1 MKQLQV
7 KGLIKRYG
15 KKEVLRGIDLTLQ
28 EGKIYGLLGRNGA
41 GKTTLLSIL
50 AAQNTHNGGTVT
62 LDGQTV
68 WENRAALNNIC
79 FSRELSPT
87 GMFGQNTFKIQDYL
101 NASRAFMPNWD
112 DAYAKQLIE
121 LFRLNP
127 KDKVAKLSKGM
138 MSMVTIVLALAS
150 KATFTLLDEPVAGLD
165 IVARE
170 DFYRLLLEEYAKT
183 GRTFVVSTH
192 IVEEAESIFEDVIM
206 IDDGKIIEEGN
217 TEELVGQFYSVAG
230 HEDTVA
236 QATAGMKTMHKST
249 MGRMTT
255 LVVRGGEEVAKK
267 LAGFDVTVSPM
278 SLSKVFVALTGKE
291 I

>member
-7 KGLIKRYG
+7 KGLTKRYG

-50 AAQNTHNGGTVT
+50 AAQNTHNSGTVT

-79 FSRELSPT
+79 FSRELSAT
-87 GMFGQNTFKIQDYL
+87 GMFGQNTFKIQDYFD
-101 NASRAFMPNWD
+101 ASRAFMPNWD

-121 LFRLNP
+121 LFHLNP
-127 KDKVAKLSKGM
+127 KDKIAKLSKGM

-150 KATFTLLDEPVAGLD
+150 KAAFTLLDEPVAGLD

-206 IDDGKIIEEGN
+206 IDNGKIIEDGN
-217 TEELVGQFYSVAG
+217 TEELVGQFYSIAG

-255 LVVRGGEEVAKK
+255 LVVRGGEDVAQK